1 MLPSAEAVFEAADEK
16 GMRLLAGKV
25 LMDRHCPAELRDDA
39 ETAYSES
46 KALIERWH
54 GKGRLGYA
62 ITPRFALTS
71 SDAQLTAAGRL
82 AGRSLPIR
90 T

>member
-1 MLPSAEAVFEAADEK
+1 
-16 GMRLLAGKV
+16 
-25 LMDRHCPAELRDDA
+25 MDRNCPEELRDDP
-39 ETAYSES
+39 ESAYTDS

-71 SDAQLTAAGRL
+71 SDAQLEAARRKDPKQPAVSIDL
-82 AGRSLPIR
+82 DEVEEARSVQKDDEEGATLRP
-90 T
+90 